1 MDIDQVLEVLDDQ
14 AREQQTRGQEQQKL
28 EQELLGSEYS
38 KPPSERADPTS
49 LRRGGPRPGRLR
61 DRKELAAPNLP
72 IVDEDA
78 HTAGASRD

>member
-38 KPPSERADPTS
+38 KPPSERADVTS

-72 IVDEDA
+72 IVDEVDPKV
-78 HTAGASRD
+78 GASRD